1 MSENYIIDIEDVTL
15 TGMEVRD
22 RDDWGIHIYEGEG
35 SFTDKFQSMDFT
47 TNGFDISVSFDL
59 TVSGWFERSGG
70 GYMEQEEE
78 RLHITDVDV
87 DVTNFLIN
95 DSDVLLNIETSRV
108 LENII
113 KKQING

>member
-47 TNGFDISVSFDL
+47 TNGFDGTTIGR
-59 TVSGWFERSGG
+59 T
-70 GYMEQEEE
+70 YKATCKP
-78 RLHITDVDV
+78 H
-87 DVTNFLIN
+87 
-95 DSDVLLNIETSRV
+95 
-108 LENII
+108 
-113 KKQING
+113 